1 MNLFEYSFAALGGGA
16 MPMERF
22 RSQPVLLVNTASEC
36 GYTNQYAALQ
46 SLHGDYSQ
54 SGLVVIGMPCN
65 DFGEQE
71 PGDDEQIA
79 AFVREKYAVT
89 FPMTSKYSV
98 IGPQA
103 HPLFKDMAEARGG
116 DVLPRWN
123 FYKYFFNRKGELVDF
138 WPSKVPPDDP
148 AVTHQITRHLQSWSL

>member
-22 RSQPVLLVNTASEC
+22 RNQPVLVVNTASEC
-36 GYTNQYAALQ
+36 GYTSQYAQLQ
-46 SLHGDYSQ
+46 AIYNDYRQ
-54 SGLVVIGMPCN
+54 SGLVVLGIPCN

-71 PGDDEQIA
+71 PGDDAAIA
-79 AFVREKYAVT
+79 AFVQETYGVT

-103 HPLFKDMAEARGG
+103 HPLFRGLAESRGG
-116 DVLPRWN
+116 DILPRWN
-123 FYKYFFNRKGELVDF
+123 FYKYLFNRKGALVGH
-138 WPSKVPPDDP
+138 WPSKTPPDDP
-148 AVTHQITRHLQSWSL
+148 AIIHQVTRNLQSWSL

>member
-1 MNLFEYSFAALGGGA
+1 MNLFEFSFAALGGGA

-22 RSQPVLLVNTASEC
+22 RNQPVLLVNTASAC
-36 GYTNQYAALQ
+36 GFTSQYAQ
-46 SLHGDYSQ
+46 MQTVYNDYQQ

-65 DFGEQE
+65 DFGNQE
-71 PGDDEQIA
+71 PGDDAEIA
-79 AFVREKYAVT
+79 EFVREHYGVT

-103 HPLFKDMAEARGG
+103 HPLFRAMAEARGG

-123 FYKYFFNRKGELVDF
+123 FYKYLFNRKGALVEH
-138 WPSKVPPDDP
+138 WPSKVPPDDT
-148 AVTHQITRHLQSWSL
+148 AITHQITRNLQSWSL